1 MPRKAAAADGESAAA
16 EPRRSSRIKDLP
28 RTEVAPKKAPAK
40 PRAKKEVK
48 EGEEGEKPKRGRKRK
63 EAPAENGEEKEEKEP
78 AAKKAKPASK
88 AAPGSKPAS
97 KAAKPASKASVKPAS
112 RATSKKP
119 ASKADGAA
127 PVSAAAAVGETIAED
142 PEAESPPHR
151 LVHLSTTPPPRPPL
165 HTTPPL
171 SFSLFL
177 SHIYRVTCVYCMY
190 VHSCVPRVSIP
201 VPPFR

>member
-78 AAKKAKPASK
+78 AAKKVCVSSLLTYFGAKLMYMHLQAKPASK

-97 KAAKPASKASVKPAS
+97 KVAKPASKASAKPAS

-119 ASKADGAA
+119 ASKVRC
-127 PVSAAAAVGETIAED
+127 PSS
-142 PEAESPPHR
+142 PSSPSLLRSPPPPSTLLYGVHR
-151 LVHLSTTPPPRPPL
+151 
-165 HTTPPL
+165 
-171 SFSLFL
+171 
-177 SHIYRVTCVYCMY
+177 
-190 VHSCVPRVSIP
+190 
-201 VPPFR
+201 